1 MQNKADVFSLQELSK
16 LKDFCNDCVKEGK
29 EINEKR
35 KDDPNYVP
43 EEKEPEPEPPK
54 QEINLGPEE
63 SKYEKNESLKDVDD
77 KDIDII
83 LNQNSKYKKPKNVSK
98 ARSEN
103 FNNAKNM
110 FEPKK

>member
-1 MQNKADVFSLQELSK
+1 MQNKADVFSFQELSK

-29 EINEKR
+29 EINERR

-43 EEKEPEPEPPK
+43 EEKEPEPPK
-54 QEINLGPEE
+54 QEKIIEPEE
-63 SKYEKNESLKDVDD
+63 SKYEKNEYLKDVDD

-83 LNQNSKYKKPKNVSK
+83 LNQNFKYKTQNKGSK
-98 ARSEN
+98 AKSES
-103 FNNAKNM
+103 FNNKKNM